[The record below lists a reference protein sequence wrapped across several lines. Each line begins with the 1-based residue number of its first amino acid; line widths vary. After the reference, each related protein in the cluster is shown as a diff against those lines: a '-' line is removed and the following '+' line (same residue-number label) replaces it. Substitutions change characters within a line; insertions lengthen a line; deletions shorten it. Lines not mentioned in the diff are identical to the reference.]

1 LVVYLTLEQVRS
13 IHHAI
18 IRAIEGERD
27 SCLHPGIY
35 ESLLVGCLDRPQTNI
50 RGYTPYPD
58 IFLKAASLIE
68 CIISTNAFIDG
79 SKRTGFLA
87 CELFLEINGYFI
99 DPKVQIKSFL
109 LDIAQNNVDLKTI
122 ANWLQANA
130 LQK

>member
-1 LVVYLTLEQVRS
+1 M
-13 IHHAI
+13 
-18 IRAIEGERD
+18 IRAVDGERNR
-27 SCLHPGIY
+27 CLHPGIY
-35 ESLLVGCLDRPQTNI
+35 ENLLAVCLDRPKTNI
-50 RGYTPYPD
+50 RGHEPYPD

-99 DPKVQIKSFL
+99 DPKAQIKSFL
-109 LDIAQNNVDLKTI
+109 LNIAQNNADLKTI
-122 ANWLQANA
+122 ANWLQLNA

>member
-1 LVVYLTLEQVRS
+1 M
-13 IHHAI
+13 
-18 IRAIEGERD
+18 IRAIDGESD

-35 ESLLVGCLDRPQTNI
+35 ENLLAGCLDRPQTNI
-50 RGYTPYPD
+50 RGYAPYPD

-87 CELFLEINGYFI
+87 CELFLEQNGYFI
-99 DPKVQIKSFL
+99 DPKAQITKFL
-109 LDIAQNNVDLKTI
+109 LAIAQNNIDLKTI
-122 ANWLQANA
+122 ADWLQSHT